1 MARIE
6 TVIAIDNF
14 QFWLNSNGN
23 SYYGDNY
30 RMIIIDNEWIYNGDK
45 KDRICCQHI
54 VEFLLTSTNLGTIVL
69 TLYENGVEVWNY
81 VKS

>member
-45 KDRICCQHI
+45 KDRIGCQHS
-54 VEFLLTSTNLGTIVL
+54 VEFLLTSSNFGTI
-69 TLYENGVEVWNY
+69 G
-81 VKS
+81 